1 MRCDPP
7 ARKELLNIM
16 LRINRN
22 DHTSLQAKREP
33 LTDDQLRSIAPS
45 IFAEDKHSSRS
56 ERYAYISTIHVLN
69 GLRKEGFLPFY
80 VAQSRTRREDRENFT
95 KHLIRFRHVNHI
107 QGLHVGDEFPEIS
120 LLNSHDGTSSY
131 LMDSAIY
138 RLACSNGLI
147 VASGDVKSIKVPHKG
162 NVRDMVIEAAYEVAG
177 TFPVVQ
183 EKMKEMKA
191 TRLLPA
197 VQEALAESAIALRYD
212 DKDENGITKA
222 APITPA
228 QVLRVER
235 SADAGDDAW

>member
-1 MRCDPP
+1 MQHFSR
-7 ARKELLNIM
+7 R
-16 LRINRN
+16 
-22 DHTSLQAKREP
+22 TSTSFQGREP
-33 LTDDQLRSIAPS
+33 LSDEILKAYAPS

-56 ERYAYISTIHVLN
+56 ERYSYIPTIHVLN

-80 VAQSRTRREDRENFT
+80 VAQSRTRLEDRRDFT
-95 KHLIRFRHVNHI
+95 KHLIRFRYVDHI
-107 QGLHVGDEFPEIS
+107 NTLAVGTEFPEIS

-131 LMDSAIY
+131 IMDSAIY

-147 VASGDVKSIKVPHKG
+147 VSSGDVQSLKVPHKG

-212 DKDENGITKA
+212 EPGKA

-235 SADAGDDAW
+235 SADAGDDAWRVFN